1 MHQGSRAEA
10 WNLVKYGRE
19 LIPWECQIEIENI
32 EGNNC
37 GEWKSGKNKM
47 KYCFSKNDKKERE
60 PMRYLEI

>member
-1 MHQGSRAEA
+1 VDPQTSKTDQLVLEIYPENLDKPCQKFKMYQGSRPEA

-37 GEWKSGKNKM
+37 G
-47 KYCFSKNDKKERE
+47 
-60 PMRYLEI
+60 

>member
-37 GEWKSGKNKM
+37 GQWKSGKNKM
-47 KYCFSKNDKKERE
+47 KYCFSKNN
-60 PMRYLEI
+60 